1 MGNLLDITT
10 LKEKTF
16 TNMDANVVSVK
27 LVKKL
32 DVIDLEEI
40 EKIRVF
46 VGDKHAFTIPKED
59 AITLSE
65 TILELVK

>member
-1 MGNLLDITT
+1 
-10 LKEKTF
+10 
-16 TNMDANVVSVK
+16 MDANVVSVK

-32 DVIDLEEI
+32 DMIDLEEI